1 MNAVRSCPACGT
13 ANSETA
19 KFCQECAEAF
29 SAPNEAR
36 RRLVTA
42 VFCDLV
48 GSTELAERLDAEALR
63 KLLDRFFEAM
73 RAAIERHGGT
83 VEKFIGDAV
92 VSVFGVPVAH
102 EDDTLRAVR
111 AALEMRDAA
120 AELDA
125 EIADPDVRVGVRIG
139 IHNGEALADEAAA
152 RQGRIAGDVFNTA
165 ARLQGAA
172 EPGSVV
178 VSGTAERILRGRV
191 ELEPIGALELKGK
204 ARPVDAYRVVGLRVA
219 PARIETP
226 MVGRDRALAS
236 IGGALEDA
244 IDADG
249 CVLVTILAP
258 AGVGKSRL
266 AGAFADATRDRATVL
281 FGQTPSYGD
290 GVTFAP
296 LAELLAHAAGRP
308 SGEAEDIAAA
318 LRERLAGQPDG
329 VSVGNRLAQI
339 LGVGEALA
347 ADAAWAV
354 RRLFEVLA
362 AERPL
367 VVVLEDA
374 HWAEPPMLD
383 LIDSV
388 VERLHGPVLVICLA
402 RPELLEQRP
411 TWGAGKPRS
420 ITSTLP
426 PLPPEDA
433 RRLAELLLGTGAP
446 ASVVDRVCEA
456 AEGNP
461 LYLEQLTAMLADQG
475 LVTDGRW
482 MGSAEAE
489 VEIPATL
496 HALLAARL
504 DRLDLPTRVILER
517 ASIEGRRFRTAT
529 LGALVPD
536 VTPQEIEAAIEVL
549 DRRGLVEPEDEATGR
564 WRFSHSLVREAA
576 YRGLAKELRAD
587 LHERLAEWMLIED
600 ADQPDVDESVARHL
614 ERALHLR
621 EELGLRDE
629 RSAELAE
636 RAGECFAN
644 AGERAFAAVDLL
656 TTRDLLGRAAVL
668 LPSSSARRLDFLPNL
683 GVALT
688 ETGRPEEAEVLLT
701 DAVEQARAIGS
712 ERDALRATIQ
722 LLSNRVFRGPTRAE
736 IASAIEEARDA
747 ATVFETSGDD
757 VGLAEAA
764 IALEYLEFMRGSVA
778 ASYEW
783 TLLGLRHALA
793 AGRPRESA
801 QAAADVMGNAT
812 VGPLAFGLFVAAAEA
827 SLFPLDEPLSR
838 STGFAMMALGALG
851 AGDEAGFRGHERSW
865 REVID
870 RNGLTW
876 LGAAHGLVMAGAEI
890 WAGDA
895 EAGERR
901 LREARE
907 VLAAL
912 GDIWWTATLDSSLC
926 VAVGAQDRPREFLRL
941 ADALEA
947 SAPVADPQILT
958 RRSLVRARALLL
970 RGDAADAE
978 IAARR
983 GIEIV
988 ETTDLLLDHADAMLT
1003 LAEVLEA
1010 RGLHE
1015 DAATAR
1021 EGALAKLRAKGHLPA
1036 LTRYAVGP

>member
-1 MNAVRSCPACGT
+1 MRSCPNCGT

-19 KFCQECAEAF
+19 KFCQECAEAL
-29 SAPNEAR
+29 SAPSEAR

-48 GSTELAERLDAEALR
+48 GSTDLAERLDAEVLR
-63 KLLDRFFEAM
+63 KLFDRYFEAM

-92 VSVFGVPVAH
+92 VGAFGVPTAH
-102 EDDTLRAVR
+102 EDDALRAVR
-111 AALEMRDAA
+111 AALEMRGAA

-125 EIADPDVRVGVRIG
+125 EIADRDVRVRVRIG
-139 IHNGEALADEAAA
+139 IDCGEAIADASSA

-172 EPGSVV
+172 DPGSIV
-178 VSGTAERILRGRV
+178 VSGAVERMLRGQV
-191 ELEPIGALELKGK
+191 ELGSIGALELKGK
-204 ARPVDAYRVVGLRVA
+204 AQPVDAYRVVELRVGA
-219 PARIETP
+219 ARVETP
-226 MVGRDRALAS
+226 IVGRDRALA
-236 IGGALEDA
+236 GVAAALEDA
-244 IDADG
+244 IEADA
-249 CVLVTILAP
+249 CVLVTVLAP

-266 AGAFADATRDRATVL
+266 AGAFAASTRGRATVL
-281 FGQTPSYGD
+281 VGQTPSYGD

-296 LAELLAHAAGRP
+296 LAELLAQAAGQP
-308 SGEAEDIAAA
+308 SSEAEDIAAA
-318 LRERLAGQPDG
+318 LKERLALQPDG
-329 VSVGNRLAQI
+329 ASVGDRLAQI
-339 LGVGEALA
+339 LGVGEAHA

-383 LIDSV
+383 LVDSV

-420 ITSTLP
+420 NISTLP

-433 RRLAELLLGTGAP
+433 RRLAELLLGSGAP
-446 ASVVDRVCEA
+446 GPVVDRVCET

-461 LYLEQLTAMLADQG
+461 LYLEQLTAMLADQE
-475 LVTDGRW
+475 LVSDGRW
-482 MGSAEAE
+482 VGPADAE
-489 VEIPATL
+489 VEVPATL

-504 DRLDLPTRVILER
+504 DRLDVPTRVILER
-517 ASIEGRRFRTAT
+517 ASIEGRRFRIAAI
-529 LGALVPD
+529 GALAPD
-536 VTPQEIEAAIEVL
+536 VTPEAIEAAMHVL
-549 DRRGLVEPEDEATGR
+549 DRRGLIQPEDEAGGR

-587 LHERLAEWMLIED
+587 LHERLAEWMLAED

-614 ERALHLR
+614 ERSLHLR
-621 EELGLRDE
+621 QELGIRDG
-629 RSAELAE
+629 RSDELAV
-636 RAGECFAN
+636 RAGELFAN
-644 AGERAFAAVDLL
+644 AGERAFAAVDLI
-656 TTRDLLGRAAVL
+656 TTRDLLGRAATL
-668 LPSSSARRLDFLPNL
+668 LPPNSLRRLDILPNF

-688 ETGRPEEAEVLLT
+688 ETGRPDETEVLLS
-701 DAVEQARAIGS
+701 DAVERARSIGS
-712 ERDALRATIQ
+712 ERDAARARIQ
-722 LLSNRVFRGPTRAE
+722 LLSNRVYRSPSDAE
-736 IASAIEEARDA
+736 ISSGIEEARTA
-747 ATVFETSGDD
+747 AAAFQAASDD

-764 IALEYLEFMRGSVA
+764 IVLEYLEFMRGSVA
-778 ASYEW
+778 GQHEW
-783 TLLGLRHALA
+783 TLLALRYALS
-793 AGRPRESA
+793 AGRPREAS
-801 QAAADVMGNAT
+801 QAAGDVLASAT
-812 VGPLAFGLFVAAAEA
+812 IGPLPFGRFAEVAEA
-827 SLFPLDEPLSR
+827 SLFPLDDPLSR

-851 AGDEAGFRGHERSW
+851 AGDEAGFREHERRR

-876 LGAAHGLVMAGAEI
+876 LGAVHGLVMAMVEI
-890 WAGDA
+890 WAGRA
-895 EAGERR
+895 EVGERL
-901 LREARE
+901 LRDARE

-912 GDIWWTATLDSSLC
+912 GDIWWVGTLDTFLC
-926 VAVGAQDRPREFLRL
+926 VAVGAQERPREFLRL

-947 SAPVADPQILT
+947 SPSVADPQILT
-958 RRSLVRARALLL
+958 RRSVVRARALLL

-988 ETTDLLLDHADAMLT
+988 ENTDLLLDHADAMLT
-1003 LAEVLEA
+1003 LSDVLQA
-1010 RGLHE
+1010 RGLLE
-1015 DAATAR
+1015 EAASAR
-1021 EGALAKLRAKGHLPA
+1021 DGAMAKLRAKGHAPA
-1036 LTRYAVGP
+1036 LARYAVGP

>member
-1 MNAVRSCPACGT
+1 MRSCPACGT

-19 KFCQECAEAF
+19 KFCQECAEAL
-29 SAPNEAR
+29 SAPDEAR

-48 GSTELAERLDAEALR
+48 GSTELAEHLDAEALH
-63 KLLDRFFEAM
+63 KLLDRYFEAM
-73 RAAIERHGGT
+73 RAAVERHGGT

-92 VSVFGVPVAH
+92 VGAFGVPTAH

-125 EIADPDVRVGVRIG
+125 EIADRDVRVRVRIG
-139 IHNGEALADEAAA
+139 IDCGEALADASSA

-172 EPGSVV
+172 DPGSIV
-178 VSGTAERILRGRV
+178 VSRAVERMLRGQV
-191 ELEPIGALELKGK
+191 ELESIGALELKGK
-204 ARPVDAYRVVGLRVA
+204 AQPVDAYRVVELGARTARV
-219 PARIETP
+219 ETP
-226 MVGRDRALAS
+226 IVGRDRALA
-236 IGGALEDA
+236 GVAGAFEDA
-244 IDADG
+244 IEADA
-249 CVLVTILAP
+249 CVLVTVLAP

-266 AGAFADATRDRATVL
+266 AGAFAAATRDRATVL
-281 FGQTPSYGD
+281 VGQTPSYGD

-296 LAELLAHAAGRP
+296 LAELLAQAAGQP

-318 LRERLAGQPDG
+318 LKERLALQPDG
-329 VSVGNRLAQI
+329 ASVGDRLAQI
-339 LGVGEALA
+339 LGVGEARA

-383 LIDSV
+383 LVDSV

-402 RPELLEQRP
+402 RPEFLEQRP

-420 ITSTLP
+420 NISTLP

-433 RRLAELLLGTGAP
+433 RRLAELLLGSGAP
-446 ASVVDRVCEA
+446 ASVVDRVCET

-461 LYLEQLTAMLADQG
+461 LYLEQLTAMLADQE
-475 LVTDGRW
+475 LVSDGRW
-482 MGSAEAE
+482 MGPADAE
-489 VEIPATL
+489 VEVPATL

-504 DRLDLPTRVILER
+504 DRLDLPTRVTLER
-517 ASIEGRRFRTAT
+517 ASIEGRRFRIAAI
-529 LGALVPD
+529 GALVPE
-536 VTPQEIEAAIEVL
+536 VTPQAIGAAMQIL
-549 DRRGLVEPEDEATGR
+549 DRRGLIHPEDEAGGR

-587 LHERLAEWMLIED
+587 LHERLAEWMLVED

-621 EELGLRDE
+621 QELGLRDD
-629 RSAELAE
+629 RSAELAV
-636 RAGECFAN
+636 RAGELFAN
-644 AGERAFAAVDLL
+644 AGERAFAAVDLI
-656 TTRDLLGRAAVL
+656 TTRDLLGRAATL
-668 LPSSSARRLDFLPNL
+668 LSPNSLRRLDILPNL

-688 ETGRPEEAEVLLT
+688 ETGRPDETEALLT
-701 DAVEQARAIGS
+701 DAVERARSIGS
-712 ERDALRATIQ
+712 ERDAARATIQ
-722 LLSNRVFRGPTRAE
+722 LLSNRVYRSPSESE
-736 IASAIEEARDA
+736 ISSAIEEARTLVTAFEA
-747 ATVFETSGDD
+747 ASDD
-757 VGLAEAA
+757 VGLAESAV
-764 IALEYLEFMRGSVA
+764 ALEYLEFMRGSAA
-778 ASYEW
+778 ASHEW
-783 TLLGLRHALA
+783 AMRGLRHALA
-793 AGRPRESA
+793 AGRPREAA
-801 QAAADVMGNAT
+801 QAAADLMSMSVA
-812 VGPLAFGLFVAAAEA
+812 GPLPFDRFASVAEE

-838 STGFAMMALGALG
+838 TSGFAMLALGALG
-851 AGDEAGFRGHERSW
+851 AGDEAAFQEHERRR
-865 REVID
+865 REVVD

-876 LGAAHGLVMAGAEI
+876 LGAAHNLVIAGPEI

-895 EAGERR
+895 EAAERR

-912 GDIWWTATLDSSLC
+912 GDIWWIATLDSSLC
-926 VAVGAQDRPREFLRL
+926 LAVGAQDRPREFLRL

-947 SAPVADPQILT
+947 STPVADPQILT

-1003 LAEVLEA
+1003 LSDVLQA
-1010 RGLHE
+1010 RGLLE
-1015 DAATAR
+1015 EAGTAR
-1021 EGALAKLRAKGHLPA
+1021 DGAMAKLRAKGHLPA
-1036 LTRYAVGP
+1036 LARYAVGP

>member
-1 MNAVRSCPACGT
+1 MRSCPNCGT

-19 KFCQECAEAF
+19 KFCQECAEAL
-29 SAPNEAR
+29 SAPTEAR

-48 GSTELAERLDAEALR
+48 GSTELAERLDAEVLR
-63 KLLDRFFEAM
+63 KLLDRYFDAM

-92 VSVFGVPVAH
+92 VGAFGVPTAH
-102 EDDTLRAVR
+102 EDDALRAVR

-125 EIADPDVRVGVRIG
+125 EIADPDVRIRVRIG
-139 IHNGEALADEAAA
+139 IDSGEALADEASA
-152 RQGRIAGDVFNTA
+152 RHGRIAGDVFNTA

-172 EPGSVV
+172 DPGSII
-178 VSGTAERILRGRV
+178 VSGTAETMLRGQV
-191 ELEPIGALELKGK
+191 ELEAIGALDLKGK
-204 ARPVDAYRVVGLRVA
+204 GLPVHAFRVIELRGA
-219 PARIETP
+219 PARTETP
-226 MVGRDRALAS
+226 LVGRERALA
-236 IGGALEDA
+236 GMHGALEDA
-244 IDADG
+244 VEADG
-249 CVLVTILAP
+249 CVLVTVLAP

-266 AGAFADATRDRATVL
+266 AEAFASSTRDRATILV
-281 FGQTPSYGD
+281 GQTPSYGD

-308 SGEAEDIAAA
+308 SGEAEEIAAA
-318 LRERLAGQPDG
+318 LRQRLDGQPDAT
-329 VSVGNRLAQI
+329 SVGDRLAQI

-367 VVVLEDA
+367 VVVLEDV

-388 VERLHGPVLVICLA
+388 VERMHAPVLVICLA

-411 TWGAGKPRS
+411 AWGAGKSRS
-420 ITSTLP
+420 IVSTLP

-433 RRLAELLLGTGAP
+433 RRLAELLLGTGVP

-475 LVTDGRW
+475 LLTDGRW
-482 MGSAEAE
+482 MGSANAE

-504 DRLDLPTRVILER
+504 DRLDPQTRVILER
-517 ASIEGRRFRTAT
+517 ASIEGRRFRTAA
-529 LGALVPD
+529 LQVLVSDVPSPDIEGAV
-536 VTPQEIEAAIEVL
+536 ASL
-549 DRRGLVEPEDEATGR
+549 DRRGLVQPEDEAGGR

-587 LHERLAEWMLIED
+587 LHERLADWMLIED
-600 ADQPDVDESVARHL
+600 ADDPDVDESVARHL

-636 RAGECFAN
+636 RAGERFAN
-644 AGERAFAAVDLL
+644 AGARAFAAVDLL

-668 LPSSSARRLDFLPNL
+668 LPASSARRLDILPNL
-683 GVALT
+683 GVALA
-688 ETGRPEEAEVLLT
+688 ETGRHAEADVLLT
-701 DAVEQARAIGS
+701 DALERARAMGS

-722 LLSNRVFRGPTRAE
+722 LLSNRIFHSPTAPE

-747 ATVFETSGDD
+747 ATVFESSGDD

-764 IALEYLEFMRGSVA
+764 ITLEYLEFMRGSVA
-778 ASYEW
+778 AQHEW
-783 TLLGLRHALA
+783 SLLALRYALA
-793 AGRPRESA
+793 AGSSREAS
-801 QAAADVMGNAT
+801 QAAADLLWSAT
-812 VGPLAFGLFVAAAEA
+812 IGPLPFGRFAEVAEA
-827 SLFPLDEPLSR
+827 SLFPLDDPLSR

-851 AGDEAGFRGHERSW
+851 AGDEDGFREHERRR

-876 LGAAHGLVMAGAEI
+876 L
-890 WAGDA
+890 
-895 EAGERR
+895 
-901 LREARE
+901 
-907 VLAAL
+907 
-912 GDIWWTATLDSSLC
+912 
-926 VAVGAQDRPREFLRL
+926 
-941 ADALEA
+941 
-947 SAPVADPQILT
+947 
-958 RRSLVRARALLL
+958 RAR
-970 RGDAADAE
+970 
-978 IAARR
+978 
-983 GIEIV
+983 
-988 ETTDLLLDHADAMLT
+988 
-1003 LAEVLEA
+1003 
-1010 RGLHE
+1010 
-1015 DAATAR
+1015 
-1021 EGALAKLRAKGHLPA
+1021 
-1036 LTRYAVGP
+1036 